1 MLLHQ
6 VVFTSRRESETVGW
20 SPSPDGA
27 VEEILA
33 GTFKGTDS
41 GVLLT
46 DSIRDSGVTLNTS
59 LMPGRQLMGTA
70 EHRSLEKNLS

>member
-1 MLLHQ
+1 MLLYQ
-6 VVFTSRRESETVGW
+6 VLFTSRREGETVGW
-20 SPSPDGA
+20 SLNGA

-41 GVLLT
+41 RILLT
-46 DSIRDSGVTLNTS
+46 DSIRDSGVTSNTS

>member
-20 SPSPDGA
+20 SPNGA

-41 GVLLT
+41 SILLT
-46 DSIRDSGVTLNTS
+46 DSVRDSGVTLNTS

-70 EHRSLEKNLS
+70 EYRSLEKNLS

>member
-1 MLLHQ
+1 MLLYQ
-6 VVFTSRRESETVGW
+6 VLFTSRREGETVGW
-20 SPSPDGA
+20 SPNGA

-41 GVLLT
+41 RILLT
-46 DSIRDSGVTLNTS
+46 DSIRDSGVTSNTS